1 MKCYANFLAV
11 FFTACIF
18 LLGCSACGQPEE
30 ADIPEPIVVIEEP
43 VDIEYEECSGFVGD
57 HPCNFEFLDQN
68 GEEWNLWNHTG
79 TVMVIDFSTAWCS
92 VCKNLAP
99 HAQVYQD

>member
-57 HPCNFEFLDQN
+57 HPCNFEFLELKCILCN
-68 GEEWNLWNHTG
+68 
-79 TVMVIDFSTAWCS
+79 M
-92 VCKNLAP
+92 
-99 HAQVYQD
+99 HAQFYNFSC